1 MAFVEWLSSLISI
14 VEPVLA
20 KGRCDTEES
29 EAVSLNM
36 RIMCLAAGV
45 GLSVW
50 TSFDW
55 FLGLVLAYSYLSSM
69 AGFGL
74 RTQQV
79 VMEIHQRKR
88 CWPECKIVN
97 CLDQVL
103 SATPGH
109 CMYLLVKSSFFL
121 TLRTLP
127 TSVGQPVLAA
137 ACNY

>member
-1 MAFVEWLSSLISI
+1 MAFVEWLSSLIGI
-14 VEPVLA
+14 VEPILA

-45 GLSVW
+45 GLSLW
-50 TSFDW
+50 TSW
-55 FLGLVLAYSYLSSM
+55 FLGLVFAYSYLSSM

-121 TLRTLP
+121 ALRILP
-127 TSVGQPVLAA
+127 TDGQPVLAA
-137 ACNY
+137 TYKYC